1 MIYGAKTLSSL
12 VRTNEVGKALALGQG
27 NCGFV
32 GTGMFCRGA
41 ILERTKQVKNNQSM
55 YYTCTGLLTKWM
67 NIQLSR
73 VKHKFNC

>member
-32 GTGMFCRGA
+32 GTGMFCRGT
-41 ILERTKQVKNNQSM
+41 ILARTKPVKITIVRITLAQA
-55 YYTCTGLLTKWM
+55 YYKMDEYPT
-67 NIQLSR
+67 
-73 VKHKFNC
+73 